1 MTPPLRLLTLNLH
14 GFHPMGEAP
23 RWWRHPDGRLERATD
38 HPFFFRQEELERGN
52 RHRLDRL
59 AEHLRHLEP
68 EIVLLQEVAAG
79 DAAMFFEEP
88 DAGDA
93 WDANTALRLIRRC
106 PDYSAALVLRGN
118 RGWITTPETFPS
130 DLVARRGDTIEPVF
144 CAGENPWPHGILQEG
159 FALLVRAPWVIREN
173 RRWEV
178 VCNAHGDTAVCQA
191 AVVEHGGNASPP
203 LIVVNLHAG
212 HKLAH
217 AEQSLA
223 IRHAIVT
230 LAEELDLPLAE
241 TPVIVGGDFNSML
254 YRPGSKYEELQ
265 HLSQDQSA
273 SQAVDAY
280 LTSHATGPSEPATA
294 FWEVSVPGH
303 FTLTQ
308 PQDLERLRNELT
320 RDSCSPSRKPWATVS
335 HHECSTRIPVLLE
348 RWRELQHR
356 YDQLH
361 AEVVLN
367 DCIRSALAHH
377 LPGVD
382 PDQVSGASDLPYR
395 IDHLL
400 CSPQLSC
407 THAAV
412 LFTRAWTDSLHEV
425 SDHPAIGAV
434 VSCLFS

>member
-1 MTPPLRLLTLNLH
+1 MTPPVRLLTLNLH
-14 GFHPMGEAP
+14 GFHPMGEAA
-23 RWWRHPDGRLERATD
+23 RWWRHPDGRLERAID

-52 RHRLDRL
+52 RLRLDRL
-59 AEHLRHLEP
+59 AGHFRHLEP

-79 DAAMFFEEP
+79 SGEIFFEEP
-88 DAGDA
+88 DASDA
-93 WDANTALRLIRRC
+93 WDANTALRLTRRC

-130 DLVARRGDTIEPVF
+130 ALVARRDDIIEPVF
-144 CAGENPWPHGILQEG
+144 AVGENPWPHGILQEG
-159 FALLVRAPWVIREN
+159 FAVLVRAPWIIREN
-173 RRWEV
+173 RRWEL
-178 VCNAHGDTAVCQA
+178 VCNARGDTAVCQA
-191 AVVEHGGNASPP
+191 VVIKHSGSASPP

-223 IRHAIVT
+223 IRHAIVG
-230 LAEELDLPLAE
+230 LAAELDLPLAE

-254 YRPGSKYEELQ
+254 YRPGSKHEELQ
-265 HLSQDQSA
+265 PLSQSQSA

-280 LTSHATGPSEPATA
+280 LTSHTTDPSEPATA

-303 FTLTQ
+303 FDLTRR
-308 PQDLERLRNELT
+308 QDLERLRNELIA
-320 RDSCSPSRKPWATVS
+320 DSISPSRKPWATVS
-335 HHECSTRIPVLLE
+335 HPETRTRFPALLE
-348 RWRELQHR
+348 RWRELEDR
-356 YDQLH
+356 YHQLH
-361 AEVVLN
+361 AEPALN
-367 DCIRSALAHH
+367 DCIRCARDQQ
-377 LPGVD
+377 LPGVELAH
-382 PDQVSGASDLPYR
+382 VAGAPDLPYR

-407 THAAV
+407 THAAM

-425 SDHPAIGAV
+425 SDHPAVCAD